1 MVRSCLKTMNVP
13 DVLWGQAVNH
23 AVYVLNRVCTKA
35 LKDTTPYEMW
45 TGRKPHV
52 GHLRVFGCT
61 GHMKIAKNHLKKL
74 DDRSKRVVYLGIEKG
89 SEAHRLLDPNT
100 VSIHVSRD
108 VVFEEGQTWNWEK
121 TTKIKAIPGMS
132 FTVEGLNLDEF

>member
-1 MVRSCLKTMNVP
+1 
-13 DVLWGQAVNH
+13 
-23 AVYVLNRVCTKA
+23 
-35 LKDTTPYEMW
+35 
-45 TGRKPHV
+45 
-52 GHLRVFGCT
+52 
-61 GHMKIAKNHLKKL
+61 MKIAKNHLKKL